1 MVILEIT
8 NQEFNEGEPG
18 VLGVFID
25 TEAKRVVDVIAA
37 RTVRTLND
45 TISNFDENPQRLIF
59 GGETVKDYDG
69 RTRR

>member
-37 RTVRTLND
+37 RTVRTLKACRKGF
-45 TISNFDENPQRLIF
+45 FDQVVDKRKKGN
-59 GGETVKDYDG
+59 
-69 RTRR
+69 